1 MYEEASHQ
9 KASFFVAI
17 PTAMLCIFVAAL
29 FVFFP
34 FQIAR
39 GQEKGSA
46 GVTAK
51 KVALIIGNA
60 NYQKVPALKNTVND
74 ASDISAA
81 LKKLGFDVVY
91 HRDLTVER
99 MLFVLRDFSRRSEN
113 ADAAVVYYGG
123 HGIEIAGSNYLIP
136 TDATLERDTDVQY
149 EAIPLEMLTGA
160 VAKTKGLRLII
171 LDACR
176 DNPFVSLNSTAAAY
190 RISGRGLK
198 TVSTGGESLIVYAA
212 KEGTVALDGD
222 GRNSPFTQA
231 FLKHLPEPGLEVSLL
246 FRKVRDD
253 VLTQTAGR
261 QEPFTYGSLSSQ
273 LFYFTPPKAV
283 NVDVGKS
290 VEIAYWAEVETSKSE
305 VLIQSYI
312 RRYPQGQFVDQA
324 KKLIAELRPL
334 PAPSLPVVPKLPSPT
349 NTSPLA
355 VPSPATTAPVAEK
368 RPELVASLP
377 ASPSSD
383 GVAQSAPKLISVEP
397 QNKPKEIKIEAPVV
411 LPSPSVSP
419 EISPLR
425 VSPSPN
431 PNQLNEPNKADEK
444 KPEIIAA
451 LPPKNVELSNQLVIE
466 RTMALLTDANCFA
479 PSAGE
484 GWSPKAQEG
493 LLKFSQA
500 AKLKLANLEP
510 SAKLLES
517 LEPFRKIKCPPLNVD
532 LKKENPKVIEA
543 IKVPEKKIVQPQIKP
558 KPVSSTPAPSVAA
571 DPAPAVSPKPT
582 ASPNGGAFILP

>member
-1 MYEEASHQ
+1 MIRV
-9 KASFFVAI
+9 SFFLVLLGIVSSVAVD
-17 PTAMLCIFVAAL
+17 A
-29 FVFFP
+29 
-34 FQIAR
+34 
-39 GQEKGSA
+39 QERTP
-46 GVTAK
+46 GVGPLK

-160 VAKTKGLRLII
+160 VAKTRGLRLII

-349 NTSPLA
+349 NTAPLA

-377 ASPSSD
+377 ASPTSD
-383 GVAQSAPKLISVEP
+383 GGAQSAPKLISVEP